1 MSAPKGV
8 ITVVVASPLEQ
19 RLVDRI
25 ASAEPAL
32 VRVRYDEDL
41 VPSARYP
48 SDHTGTPPTLSDSDL
63 DRWRSLVREA
73 DVLFDFDWLE
83 PECLPT
89 HAPRL
94 RWVQATSSG
103 IGEFL
108 ARTGLDHSSIT
119 FTTAAGVHAVPLAEF
134 ALLGLLYFTKEMPTL
149 RGWQLA
155 HRWQRH
161 TSSEL
166 AGRRVLV
173 VGLGHV
179 GAHIARSCAA
189 LGMDVW
195 GARRT
200 WRPDPV
206 EGITRLIQLSQI
218 REALPQVDALVL
230 ACPYT
235 PATHHLIGRE
245 ELDQLSPSAIIV
257 NVARGAVIEEAELI
271 RALRSGGIKGAALDV
286 FETEPLEADSELW
299 DMPNVLVSPHSASTV
314 ASENE
319 RIVDLF
325 LDNLHRFLGGMP
337 LRNRFD
343 PNRGY

>member
-1 MSAPKGV
+1 VSASEGV
-8 ITVVVASPLEQ
+8 ITVVIASPLEQ
-19 RLVDRI
+19 PLVDRI
-25 ASAEPAL
+25 ASAEPSR
-32 VRVRYDEDL
+32 VRVRYEEAL

-48 SDHTGTPPTLSDSDL
+48 SDHTGTPPTLSDLEL

-73 DVLFDFDWLE
+73 DVMFDFDWLE
-83 PECLPT
+83 PECLPE
-89 HAPRL
+89 HAPQL

-108 ARTGLDHSSIT
+108 ARTGLDRSRIT

-134 ALLGLLYFTKEMPTL
+134 VVLGLLYFTKEMPTL
-149 RGWQLA
+149 RGWQVA
-155 HRWQRH
+155 HRWQRY

-200 WRPDPV
+200 WRQEPV
-206 EGITRLIQLSQI
+206 EGVTRLIELSQI
-218 REALPQVDALVL
+218 REALPQVDALAL

-235 PATHHLIGRE
+235 PQTHHLIGRA
-245 ELDQLSPSAIIV
+245 ELDLLSPSAIIV
-257 NVARGAVIEEAELI
+257 NVARGAVIDEAELI

-286 FETEPLEADSELW
+286 FETEPLPVDSELW
-299 DMPNVLVSPHSASTV
+299 ELPNVLVSPHSASTV
-314 ASENE
+314 GSENE

-343 PNRGY
+343 PDRGY